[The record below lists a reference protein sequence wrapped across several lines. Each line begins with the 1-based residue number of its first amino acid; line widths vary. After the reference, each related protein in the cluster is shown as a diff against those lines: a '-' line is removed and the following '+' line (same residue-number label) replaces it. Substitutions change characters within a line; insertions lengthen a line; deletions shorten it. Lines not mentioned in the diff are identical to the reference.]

1 MASVFGTLGL
11 QWLETLY
18 MYLNL
23 TFSSQVVQRL
33 NYEMD
38 NGGNGVLFQT
48 GAEMF
53 VFSTALVSA

>member
-1 MASVFGTLGL
+1 
-11 QWLETLY
+11 

-23 TFSSQVVQRL
+23 TFTTQVVQKL

-38 NGGNGVLFQT
+38 DGENGVLFQT